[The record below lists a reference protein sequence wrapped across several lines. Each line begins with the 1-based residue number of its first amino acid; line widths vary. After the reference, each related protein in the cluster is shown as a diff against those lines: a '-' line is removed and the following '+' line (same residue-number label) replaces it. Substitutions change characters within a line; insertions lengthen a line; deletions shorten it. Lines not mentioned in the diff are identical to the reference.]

1 MYYPLGVLLAIVVVA
16 PSSLNPDTIFR
27 PKMSFYT
34 RFQTRTLKSIPVS
47 DLAFRQKL
55 CHGSLDQ
62 SVNKKFIQMHFEF
75 VYFYF
80 FSFIW
85 NWYEK
90 YVYTLPLFARKPYSI
105 PEKTLHPFSE
115 ETGPET
121 IPFGAAHSYMAYISG
136 FSTPPPSRVLS
147 NILFTASFICL
158 LRSPQLGTLLKD
170 HYDQQQTLWINRSTT
185 FFQFYFGNCGAI
197 IK

>member
-16 PSSLNPDTIFR
+16 PSSLNPDTISDQKCHFN
-27 PKMSFYT
+27 T

-62 SVNKKFIQMHFEF
+62 SVNKQFIQMHFEF

-90 YVYTLPLFARKPYSI
+90 YVYTLPSFARKPYSV
-105 PEKTLHPFSE
+105 PEKNLHPFWE
-115 ETGPET
+115 EKGPKT
-121 IPFGAAHSYMAYISG
+121 IPFGAV
-136 FSTPPPSRVLS
+136 FPPPPPVLS
-147 NILFTASFICL
+147 NILFSASFICL
-158 LRSPQLGTLLKD
+158 VRRSPQLGTLLKD
-170 HYDQQQTLWINRSTT
+170 HYDQQQTLWIIRFTT
-185 FFQFYFGNCGAI
+185 FCLFYFWNCDAI